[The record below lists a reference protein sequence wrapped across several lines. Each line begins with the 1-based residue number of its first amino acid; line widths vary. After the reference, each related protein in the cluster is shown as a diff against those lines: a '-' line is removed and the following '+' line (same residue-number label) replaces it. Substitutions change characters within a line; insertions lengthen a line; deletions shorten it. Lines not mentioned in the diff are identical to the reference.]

1 MCRFWGRAE
10 LLRCLGRDARK
21 NWILHS
27 RDIRKCDKEFKILFD
42 LDIKKQFYEDLYAI
56 MGQKDAY
63 TAVS

>member
-1 MCRFWGRAE
+1 MLWFTGRKYWG
-10 LLRCLGRDARK
+10 DQVV
-21 NWILHS
+21 ILHS